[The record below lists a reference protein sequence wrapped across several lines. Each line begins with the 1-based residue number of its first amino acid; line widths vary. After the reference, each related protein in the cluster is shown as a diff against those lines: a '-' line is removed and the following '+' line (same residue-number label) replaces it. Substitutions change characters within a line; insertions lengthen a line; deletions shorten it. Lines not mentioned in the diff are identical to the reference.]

1 MNEGLDVASVE
12 SGSHNMAGSAVIG
25 RPRDGFGNFGDCGIL
40 AGMRPVVY
48 QSVLLAAPAEE
59 LFDTYLDAKRHGAV
73 TGSAVT
79 ISDKPGS
86 KFSAFYGSLT
96 GTMLAVVPKRLIV
109 QSWRSTNFRTS
120 DPDSTLIL
128 EFVPEGKKG
137 RINLVQIDVPDV
149 DFQGV
154 SNGWELYYWTP
165 WRRQLKEQSGGRKKT
180 GKR

>member
-1 MNEGLDVASVE
+1 MRK
-12 SGSHNMAGSAVIG
+12 VI
-25 RPRDGFGNFGDCGIL
+25 L
-40 AGMRPVVY
+40 

-59 LFDTYLDAKRHGAV
+59 LFATYLDPKKHAAV

-109 QSWRSTNFRTS
+109 QAWRSTNFRPS

-128 EFVPEGKKG
+128 EFVPLGKKG
-137 RINLVQIDVPDV
+137 RIQLVQIDVPEV
-149 DFQGV
+149 DFRAV
-154 SNGWELYYWTP
+154 SDGWEFYYWAP
-165 WRRQLKEQSGGRKKT
+165 WRRYLKNR
-180 GKR
+180 RNRA